1 MTTRKHDDHLGSRF
15 SKDFPQLKT
24 EEKKEG
30 GMTDLYLAVKSLSP
44 VGDSRMNAGEGWTSA
59 PAEIPNVTEKS
70 GSYSVVTS
78 NTIMGQT
85 HNMAEALSQPPR
97 TGTLP
102 QGYSMIKRLEDRAL
116 KLIPIVPSAP
126 KGSMIAA
133 PSRPSLLLWLKLRA
147 GMHLPDEEE
156 AEFLK
161 SLGWDEKNTEVEA
174 LTDEEI
180 RAFYEQHKEVKPL
193 LMKKLPIHY

>member
-1 MTTRKHDDHLGSRF
+1 MTHDSKSRNPRIKTDVDSVRSPILDRSSSTDAPRRFGNRSTKNAYRNFNSQKRGKDRRMEKDRPSSIDLWDRDSRFPSGAILNGRNQQPFRRSNSMTTRKHDDHLGQGF

-30 GMTDLYLAVKSLSP
+30 GMTDLSLAVKSLS

-102 QGYSMIKRLEDRAL
+102 Q
-116 KLIPIVPSAP
+116 V
-126 KGSMIAA
+126 
-133 PSRPSLLLWLKLRA
+133 
-147 GMHLPDEEE
+147 
-156 AEFLK
+156 
-161 SLGWDEKNTEVEA
+161 
-174 LTDEEI
+174 
-180 RAFYEQHKEVKPL
+180 
-193 LMKKLPIHY
+193 